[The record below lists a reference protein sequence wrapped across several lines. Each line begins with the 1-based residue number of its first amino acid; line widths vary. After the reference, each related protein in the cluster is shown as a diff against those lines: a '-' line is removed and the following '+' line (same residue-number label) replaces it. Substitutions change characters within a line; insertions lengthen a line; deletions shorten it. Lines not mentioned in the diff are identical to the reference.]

1 MQIRKSRKW
10 MIVVAGLVAV
20 LGLSAA
26 AGAGWYIHNLSAV
39 NAGDQTVTRVNI
51 TSGMTAPQV
60 ASALEEKK
68 LIRSRYAFLGYI
80 KLKRIDARFN
90 VGVYA
95 VKPSQ
100 STPEIIKH
108 LIDGQSDEV
117 AVRFYPD
124 GTLRGKDYR
133 SVESALKKA
142 GYNDADIET
151 AFKADYDSYVF
162 KSRPTGADLEGF
174 VYGDTYFM
182 SGDATAKSAIQRALS
197 EFDQVA
203 RKNNLEEKF
212 KKRGLTLY
220 QGITL
225 ASIVQKESIGCGV
238 GTEVCED
245 QRKIASVFYNRM
257 KAGMNLGSDVT
268 YQYAADKL
276 GVTRD
281 TQLDSPYNTRV
292 HKGLPPGPIATPGLS
307 ALNAVADPAQTDY
320 LFFLSG
326 DDNITYFA
334 KTDAEH
340 TANTK
345 AHCHQKCQQS

>member
-10 MIVVAGLVAV
+10 MIVIAGLVAV

-26 AGAGWYIHNLSAV
+26 AGAGWYLYNLSAV
-39 NAGDQTVTRVNI
+39 NSGDQAVTRVNI

-80 KLKRIDARFN
+80 KLKRIDARFK
-90 VGVYA
+90 VGVYV

-108 LIDGQSDEV
+108 LINGQSDEV
-117 AVRFYPD
+117 AIRFYPD

-133 SVESALKKA
+133 SVESALKTA
-142 GYNDADIET
+142 GYSDADIEG
-151 AFKADYDSYVF
+151 ALKADYDSYVF
-162 KSRPTGADLEGF
+162 KSRPAGADLEGF

-182 SGDATAKSAIQRALS
+182 SGDATAKSAIQRALA

-220 QGITL
+220 QGVTL

-276 GVTRD
+276 GVARD

-307 ALNAVADPAQTDY
+307 ALNAVANPAQTDY

-326 DDNITYFA
+326 DDNVTYFA

-340 TANTK
+340 IANAK
-345 AHCHQKCQQS
+345 AHCRQKCQQS

>member
-1 MQIRKSRKW
+1 
-10 MIVVAGLVAV
+10 
-20 LGLSAA
+20 
-26 AGAGWYIHNLSAV
+26 
-39 NAGDQTVTRVNI
+39 
-51 TSGMTAPQV
+51 
-60 ASALEEKK
+60 
-68 LIRSRYAFLGYI
+68 
-80 KLKRIDARFN
+80 
-90 VGVYA
+90 
-95 VKPSQ
+95 
-100 STPEIIKH
+100 
-108 LIDGQSDEV
+108 
-117 AVRFYPD
+117 
-124 GTLRGKDYR
+124 
-133 SVESALKKA
+133 
-142 GYNDADIET
+142 
-151 AFKADYDSYVF
+151 
-162 KSRPTGADLEGF
+162 
-174 VYGDTYFM
+174 M
-182 SGDATAKSAIQRALS
+182 SGDATAKSAIQRALA

-276 GVTRD
+276 GVARD

-326 DDNITYFA
+326 DDNVTYFA

-340 TANTK
+340 TANAK
-345 AHCHQKCQQS
+345 AHCRQKCQQS